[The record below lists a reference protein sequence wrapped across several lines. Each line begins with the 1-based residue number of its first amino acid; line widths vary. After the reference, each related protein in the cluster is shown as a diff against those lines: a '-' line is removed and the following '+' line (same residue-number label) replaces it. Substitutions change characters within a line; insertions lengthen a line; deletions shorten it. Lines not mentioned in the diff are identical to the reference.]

1 MSLIK
6 ARTGTGVYSTNN
18 RVQLIRGGKDYFSAL
33 TRLIDQARFTIHFHV
48 YIFDEDETGTTIAF
62 HLMKA
67 AKRGVKI
74 YLLLDGYASQKISKA
89 FLEQLT
95 SAGIHFRW
103 FNPILRFST
112 FYIGRRLHHKIVVAD
127 AMISL
132 VGGVNISNRYNDLPD
147 QPAWL
152 DWALCTEGEVSAEL
166 QQLCASIW
174 MSAGWPRW
182 YQIKPL
188 LLLPDVSFE
197 EECLVRMRRN
207 DWVRR
212 KIQVTRSY
220 LEMFAKARKEI
231 IIMSSY
237 FLPGNIFRKAIEK
250 ATQRGVKLVVI
261 VASESDVTLSKAAE
275 RYWYNWLL
283 RINADIY
290 EYNPSNMHAK
300 LSMYD
305 EEWVTIGSYNV
316 NDLSAYASIELN
328 MDVKNKM
335 FAADT
340 RKKLM
345 EIIAK
350 DCTKV
355 TMEALQK
362 KQTFLTGIYQRISYE
377 LLRITLFIFTFYF
390 RQKRKG

>member
-1 MSLIK
+1 MTLLK
-6 ARTGTGVYSTNN
+6 ARTGAGVYISNN
-18 RVQLIRGGKDYFSAL
+18 RVQLVRGGKDYFETL
-33 TRLIDQARFTIHFHV
+33 VKLIDNARYTIHFHV
-48 YIFDEDETGTTIAF
+48 YIFDEDETGNNIAR
-62 HLMKA
+62 HLLQA
-67 AKRGVKI
+67 AARGVKI
-74 YLLLDGYASQKISKA
+74 YLLLDGYASQKISDELIGQFAK
-89 FLEQLT
+89 
-95 SAGIHFRW
+95 AGIHFRW
-103 FNPILRFST
+103 FNPVFRFRT
-112 FYIGRRLHHKIVVAD
+112 FYFGRRLHHKIFVAD
-127 AMISL
+127 AVFSL
-132 VGGVNISNRYNDLPD
+132 VGGVNISNRYNDLPN

-152 DWALCTEGEVSAEL
+152 DWALHTEGEVSAEL

-174 MSAGWPRW
+174 MNAGWPRR
-182 YQIKPL
+182 YKIKPL

-220 LEMFAKARKEI
+220 LEMFARARKEI

-237 FLPGNIFRKAIEK
+237 FLPGNIFRKAIAK
-250 ATQRGVKLVVI
+250 AAKRGVKLIVI
-261 VASESDVTLSKAAE
+261 VAGESDVTLSKAAE

-328 MDVKNKM
+328 MDIKNKT

-340 RKKLM
+340 HKKLM

-362 KQTFLTGIYQRISYE
+362 KQTMLTRIYQRVSYE